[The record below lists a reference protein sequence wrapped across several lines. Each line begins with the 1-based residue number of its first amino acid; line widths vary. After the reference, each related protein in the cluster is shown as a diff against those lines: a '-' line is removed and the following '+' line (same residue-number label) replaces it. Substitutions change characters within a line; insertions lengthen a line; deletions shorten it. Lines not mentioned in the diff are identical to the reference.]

1 LYDFRALKKLIQVNE
16 EPISRCNFFEAP
28 PGSFTMPQWL
38 KALLITLLMVQSIE
52 TASFA
57 EEQKVSA
64 ASPVLIPGALSRIE
78 SYGPMGYWR
87 LTPQS
92 IGLTEW
98 RAGYLEHL
106 LKLTSSQMDSFGR
119 LQVASAAAKNTIAS
133 SCAKETV
140 ATGPAH
146 FAEMEKRLTRLLN
159 VIKALREPYEA
170 FYTSLDNRQ
179 KAVLDGLGPSR
190 RGWRW

>member
-1 LYDFRALKKLIQVNE
+1 
-16 EPISRCNFFEAP
+16 
-28 PGSFTMPQWL
+28 MPQWL
-38 KALLITLLMVQSIE
+38 KALLIALLMVHSIE

-57 EEQKVSA
+57 EEEKVSA
-64 ASPVLIPGALSRIE
+64 ASLILIPGALGRIE

-87 LTPQS
+87 LCSPQS

-106 LKLTSSQMDSFGR
+106 IKPTSSQMDSFGR

-146 FAEMEKRLTRLLN
+146 FAEMEKRLTGLLN
-159 VIKALREPYEA
+159 AIKALREPYEA
-170 FYTSLDNRQ
+170 FYTSLDNHQ